1 MQSFEFI
8 GIFNNPLDKG
18 VFPDQFKNA
27 HAKPTYKK
35 VKNYKDYR
43 LVIILPN
50 LSWSCMMKYVIFVKY
65 C

>member
-18 VFPDQFKNA
+18 VFPDQFKNE

-35 VKNYKDYR
+35 VRNY
-43 LVIILPN
+43 
-50 LSWSCMMKYVIFVKY
+50 M
-65 C
+65 